1 MDPERPGGTAEVPP
15 VALEG
20 SHDELALELS
30 SGLLQRHA
38 SVNELIDDLV
48 QASIEILIS
57 QERPLRKKAEAD
69 SVPQGAR
76 IPRRL
81 VVG

>member
-1 MDPERPGGTAEVPP
+1 MNPERPGGTAEVPP
-15 VALEG
+15 VAFEG
-20 SHDELALELS
+20 SHDELPLELS

-57 QERPLRKKAEAD
+57 QERFSLESA
-69 SVPQGAR
+69 S
-76 IPRRL
+76 
-81 VVG
+81 